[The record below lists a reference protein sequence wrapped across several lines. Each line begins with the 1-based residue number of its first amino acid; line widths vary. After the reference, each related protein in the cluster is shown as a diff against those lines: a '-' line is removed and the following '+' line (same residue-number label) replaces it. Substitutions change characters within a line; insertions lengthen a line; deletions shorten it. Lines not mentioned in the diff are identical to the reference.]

1 LKQQTAFYGWKLLA
15 VVWLIVAIT
24 TGFTYYG
31 GNIMNSYMATALHL
45 DRKSLG
51 LAFGMF
57 GLCMGLVVPF
67 GGFCVNR
74 WGVRLTLSAGT
85 LLACLGAL
93 GMALVVENMAGVLI
107 AYGLVMG
114 VGSSLGGLLA
124 AQTLITH
131 WFQKRLALALTLM
144 LTGTVTGG
152 FVAAPL
158 FDRVIVAFHGNWRAG
173 WFLMAAAC
181 GVAFLCAL
189 LLVRNA
195 PSDIGQLVDGGDG
208 GGKAAPQP
216 GATVKT
222 AVYKTTEAWTFG
234 EALRHPTWWLLSLGT
249 VCFLTTYGMIVGHGV
264 MHFKDLGHPVGKAA
278 MFLGLLPL
286 AGLAGKTVVGVC
298 GDRIE
303 PRFLWAGAMVMMA
316 TGMLTG
322 VTARSDFALLATA
335 LMLGAGNSIS
345 YPCMITLVAN
355 YFGKT
360 AYASFMGAMLLIAA
374 LAAAAGPVLAGFV
387 FDSLGTYTLA
397 FYPAAAVC
405 LLGGL
410 MMPFVKPP
418 VRKLGTGQTCPA
430 L

>member
-1 LKQQTAFYGWKLLA
+1 MKKHTGFYGWKLLA
-15 VVWLIVAIT
+15 VVWLIIAIS

-31 GNIMNSYMATALHL
+31 GNIMNSYMATELHL

-57 GLCMGLVVPF
+57 GLCMGLVMPF

-85 LLACLGAL
+85 ALACLGAL
-93 GMALVVENMAGVLI
+93 GMALVVENMVGVLI

-131 WFQKRLALALTLM
+131 WFQKRLALALSLL

-158 FDRVIVAFHGNWRAG
+158 FDRVIVAFDGNWRAG

-181 GVAFLCAL
+181 AVAFLCAML
-189 LLVRNA
+189 FVRNTPA
-195 PSDIGQLVDGGDG
+195 DIGQFVDGADGDG
-208 GGKAAPQP
+208 AAQPMP
-216 GATVKT
+216 GAAVKT
-222 AVYKTTEAWTFG
+222 AVYKTTEAWAFG

-249 VCFLTTYGMIVGHGV
+249 VCFLTTHGMIVGHGV
-264 MHFKDLGHPVGKAA
+264 MHFKDLGHSMGKAA

-286 AGLAGKTVVGVC
+286 AGLGGKAVVAIL

-303 PRFLWAGAMVMMA
+303 PRFLWAGAMLMMA
-316 TGMLTG
+316 TGMLMG
-322 VTARSDFALLATA
+322 VTARSDIALFATA
-335 LMLGAGNSIS
+335 VMLGLGNGIS

-355 YFGKT
+355 YFGKA
-360 AYASFMGAMLLIAA
+360 AYASLMGAMLLVAV
-374 LAAAAGPVLAGFV
+374 LAAAAGPVLAGIV
-387 FDSLGTYTLA
+387 FDAFGNYQLA

-410 MMPFVKPP
+410 MMPFVRPP
-418 VRKLGTGQTCPA
+418 VR
-430 L
+430 